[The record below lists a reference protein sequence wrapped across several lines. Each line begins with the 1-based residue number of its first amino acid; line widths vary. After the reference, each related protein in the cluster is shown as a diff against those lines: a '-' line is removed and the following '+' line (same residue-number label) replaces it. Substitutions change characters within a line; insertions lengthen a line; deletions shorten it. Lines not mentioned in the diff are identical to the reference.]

1 MEGLNAGIIVWVS
14 LTAKGMQDFFPGQAV
29 FKCLARILA
38 SKVAVQNDPFCIPD
52 VQARIL
58 YRFHCQFRCHR
69 CAIGIADD
77 FTAAQIHDRRQI
89 SPSFFLHMDVGNI
102 CAPFL
107 IDGFRSKITF
117 QDIHF
122 IIWDTAMIGMVVV
135 LLYYHRAQSLLCH
148 MPLDPLDTAG
158 CPNAIEYTA

>member
-1 MEGLNAGIIVWVS
+1 
-14 LTAKGMQDFFPGQAV
+14 MQALSYGFPLRLKECRISFLAQAV
-29 FKCLARILA
+29 FKRLARILA
-38 SKVAVQNDPFCIPD
+38 SKVTMQNDSFCIPD

-89 SPSFFLHMDVGNI
+89 SPSFFLHMDAGNI

-107 IDGFRSKITF
+107 IDGFCSKITF

-122 IIWDTAMIGMVVV
+122 IIWDTAVIGM
-135 LLYYHRAQSLLCH
+135 AAIFLCNDGIA
-148 MPLDPLDTAG
+148 LNLSFKYSKS
-158 CPNAIEYTA
+158 CCAIGVNI